1 MEAMASQAE
10 HIEAEAPIKASEV
23 EWNKI
28 VHKLLHG
35 PSDQPRVYSAEQL
48 KAAQEMRL
56 SFPDERKVSEQ
67 GTSR

>member
-1 MEAMASQAE
+1 MQALASEAE
-10 HIEAEAPIKASEV
+10 HIEVEAPINSSDV

-35 PSDQPRVYSAEQL
+35 QSEPRVYTAEQL
-48 KAAQEMRL
+48 KAVQAMRL
-56 SFPDERKVSEQ
+56 SFPDENHVSEQ

>member
-1 MEAMASQAE
+1 MASEAE

-35 PSDQPRVYSAEQL
+35 PSDEPRVYNAEQL
-48 KAAQEMRL
+48 KALQAMRM
-56 SFPDERKVSEQ
+56 SFPDENQVPEQ
-67 GTSR
+67 GACQS